1 MRKKTKKARN
11 PKFFAKNGKT
21 VFGAGRNEKR

>member
-1 MRKKTKKARN
+1 MRRSTKNARN
-11 PKFFAKNGKT
+11 PNFFAKNGKT